1 MRAII
6 QKVKKAKVEIDD
18 KLVSE
23 IDKGFLVFVAVT
35 DSDEIKDIDY
45 ITKKIENLRVFYDDE
60 GKMNL
65 SLDKVGGEIL
75 VVSQFTLYGD
85 VRKGNRPSFIRS
97 SNGDKAKEYY
107 NLVIQRLIDDGF
119 SVKTGEFG
127 ADMQVSLI
135 NDGPCTIQL
144 DSERIY

>member
-1 MRAII
+1 MRAVI
-6 QKVKKAKVEIDD
+6 QKVKKAKVEIDN

-35 DSDEIKDIDY
+35 DSDQVKDIDY
-45 ITKKIENLRVFYDDE
+45 ITKKIEKLRVFYDDD

-97 SNGDKAKEYY
+97 SNGDKAKAYY
-107 NLVIQRLIDDGF
+107 DLVIQRLKDDGF
-119 SVKTGEFG
+119 CVKTGEFG

>member
-1 MRAII
+1 M
-6 QKVKKAKVEIDD
+6 
-18 KLVSE
+18 
-23 IDKGFLVFVAVT
+23 T
-35 DSDEIKDIDY
+35 DSDQVKDIDY
-45 ITKKIENLRVFYDDE
+45 ITKKIEKLRVFYDDD

-97 SNGDKAKEYY
+97 SNGDKAKAYY
-107 NLVIQRLIDDGF
+107 DLVIQRLKDDGF
-119 SVKTGEFG
+119 CVKTGEFG